1 MATKKGND
9 YFEMLSELVD
19 YSCSAANLL
28 YDTLLNFEVNKIENK
43 IEEMHKIEH
52 SADLKKHDMMDKLLK
67 EFITPIERGD
77 IAELAHEID
86 NVTDAIEDILA
97 RIYMFNITSM
107 RKEALDFANV
117 IIKNCNEL
125 KGLMKEFRNYKKSQ
139 EIQKLIVNING
150 LEEEGDKL
158 YIMSIRNLYTT
169 SKDPIELMTWTD
181 TFKYFER
188 CCDACETAANVVE
201 SVIMKNS

>member
-28 YDTLLNFEVNKIENK
+28 YYTLLNFEVNKIENK

>member
-1 MATKKGND
+1 MASRKGND

-28 YDTLLNFEVNKIENK
+28 HDTLLNFDVNEMKNKIG
-43 IEEMHKIEH
+43 EMHNIEH
-52 SADLKKHDMMDKLLK
+52 AADLKKHDMMDKLLK

-107 RKEALDFANV
+107 RSEALDFANV

>member
-28 YDTLLNFEVNKIENK
+28 HDTLLNFDVNEMKNKIG
-43 IEEMHKIEH
+43 EMHNIEH
-52 SADLKKHDMMDKLLK
+52 AADLKKHDMMDKLLK

-107 RKEALDFANV
+107 RREALDFANV

>member
-139 EIQKLIVNING
+139 EIKKLIVNING

>member
-1 MATKKGND
+1 MASRKGND

-28 YDTLLNFEVNKIENK
+28 HDTLLNFDVNEMKNKIG
-43 IEEMHKIEH
+43 EMHNIEH
-52 SADLKKHDMMDKLLK
+52 AADLKKHDMMDKLLK

-107 RKEALDFANV
+107 RREALDFSNV

-150 LEEEGDKL
+150 LEEEGGKL

>member
-1 MATKKGND
+1 MASKKGND

-28 YDTLLNFEVNKIENK
+28 HDTLLNFDATEMEKK

-52 SADLKKHDMMDKLLK
+52 SADLKKHDMMDKLVK

-97 RIYMFNITSM
+97 RIYMFNISSM

-158 YIMSIRNLYTT
+158 YTMSIRNLYTT

>member
-150 LEEEGDKL
+150 LEEEGDNL

>member
-169 SKDPIELMTWTD
+169 SKDPIELMTCTD

>member
-1 MATKKGND
+1 MANKKGNN
-9 YFEMLSELVD
+9 YFEMLAELVN
-19 YSCSAANLL
+19 YSCSAAS
-28 YDTLLNFEVNKIENK
+28 LLNETLSNFDINIIKNKID
-43 IEEMHKIEH
+43 EMHEIEH
-52 SADLKKHDMMDKLLK
+52 TADIKKHEMMNKLAK

-77 IAELAHEID
+77 IIELAHEID

-97 RIYMFNITSM
+97 RIYMFNIISL
-107 RKEALDFANV
+107 REEALEFSNV
-117 IIKNCNEL
+117 IIKNCDAL
-125 KGLMKEFRNYKKSQ
+125 KGLMKEFYNYKKSTS
-139 EIQKLIVNING
+139 INKLIININD

-158 YIMSIRNLYTT
+158 YTSCIRNLYTS

-188 CCDACETAANVVE
+188 CCDACESAANLVE

>member
-188 CCDACETAANVVE
+188 CCDACEIAANVVE

>member
-1 MATKKGND
+1 MASRKGND

-19 YSCSAANLL
+19 YSCSAADLL
-28 YDTLLNFEVNKIENK
+28 HDTLLNFDVNDIKNKIGDTHN
-43 IEEMHKIEH
+43 IEH
-52 SADLKKHDMMDKLLK
+52 AADVKKHDMMDKLLK

-107 RKEALDFANV
+107 RREALDFANV

>member
-1 MATKKGND
+1 MASRKGND

-28 YDTLLNFEVNKIENK
+28 HDTLLNFAVNEMKNKIG
-43 IEEMHKIEH
+43 EMHNIEH
-52 SADLKKHDMMDKLLK
+52 AADLKKHDMMDKLLK

-107 RKEALDFANV
+107 RREALDFANV

>member
-1 MATKKGND
+1 MASRKGND

-28 YDTLLNFEVNKIENK
+28 HDTLLNFDVNEMKNKIG
-43 IEEMHKIEH
+43 EMHNIEH
-52 SADLKKHDMMDKLLK
+52 AADLKKHDMMDKLLK

-107 RKEALDFANV
+107 RREALDFANV